1 MEWIIFIFVL
11 IFGMLIGSFLNV
23 VIYRMPREE
32 SVVFPRSACP
42 QCKTIIK
49 WYENIPV
56 FSYLFLKGK
65 CPNCQTKISI
75 RYPLVEILCGLFA
88 ILLFPK
94 DISQMNLIYW
104 FVKFSI
110 ACTFVAHFLIDVEH
124 QILPD
129 QLNLYLLFVVL
140 TYSMF
145 NFHWKFWLSGGLIGF
160 LGPLSITWAFYK
172 LKGQIGLGGGDIKLY
187 GILGILFGP
196 FGILSTIFMSSF
208 LGSLVGML
216 LIYLKKMDR
225 STAMPFGPFII
236 LVAGVQ
242 FFIPD
247 LFNAINPFKFI

>member
-1 MEWIIFIFVL
+1 MDWIVFSFIL
-11 IFGMLIGSFLNV
+11 IFGMLVGSFLNV
-23 VIYRMPREE
+23 VIYRMPLNQ
-32 SVVFPRSACP
+32 SVVFPRSSCP
-42 QCKTIIK
+42 KCKSLIK
-49 WYENIPV
+49 WYQNIPV
-56 FSYLFLKGK
+56 ISYLFLKGK
-65 CPNCQTKISI
+65 CANCKTKISI

-88 ILLFPK
+88 YLLFPSHVTQ
-94 DISQMNLIYW
+94 ISLIYW

-110 ACTFVAHFLIDVEH
+110 ACTFVAHFLIDIEH

-129 QLNLYLLFVVL
+129 KLNLYLLFVVL
-140 TYSMF
+140 NYSVF
-145 NFHWKFWLSGGLIGF
+145 NFHWKFWLTGGLIGF
-160 LGPLSITWAFYK
+160 LGPFLITWVFYK

-196 FGILSTIFMSSF
+196 IGILSTIFFSSL
-208 LGSLVGML
+208 LGSVVGVI

-236 LVAGVQ
+236 LVAAVQ